1 MTLNSSLLSEVDKP
15 FSSYIFTGNSPTQLE
30 VQAKLFASKILFG
43 SDTYSDHP
51 DIRYIDS
58 ENLQTVGVQ
67 DVREVIESEAIR
79 PVSADYKIYIFTP
92 YKNLTEEALNA
103 LLKTLEDASSSTIY
117 ILLEAN
123 QFWTHELDDGI
134 TTIPETVKSRCRQI
148 YISAEASITFDMSLG
163 DFSSYL
169 DLNINHSDLKKL
181 YNLTTEILTPPKDI
195 YQAANY
201 AFRIKLE
208 SDNITKNLK
217 EENITVSNQSILKST
232 LEYLSSSILNSSES
246 VGKSEYRY
254 SELLFNAI
262 QEINRGMRPRVVLLN
277 TFIQTFETRNNR

>member
-1 MTLNSSLLSEVDKP
+1 MTLNSSLLSEVEKP

-30 VQAKLFASKILFG
+30 VQAKLFASKVLFG

-58 ENLQTVGVQ
+58 DNLQTVGVQ
-67 DVREVIESEAIR
+67 DVREIIDSEAIR

-181 YNLTTEILTPPKDI
+181 YNLTTEIRTPPKDI
-195 YQAANY
+195 YQAGNY
-201 AFRIKLE
+201 VFRIKLE
-208 SDNITKNLK
+208 SDIITKNLK

-246 VGKSEYRY
+246 VSKSEYRY

>member
-1 MTLNSSLLSEVDKP
+1 MALNSSLLSEVDKP

-169 DLNINHSDLKKL
+169 DLNINQLDLKKL

>member
-134 TTIPETVKSRCRQI
+134 TTIPETVRSRCRQI

-169 DLNINHSDLKKL
+169 DLNINQSDLKKL
-181 YNLTTEILTPPKDI
+181 YNLTREILTSPKDI

>member
-1 MTLNSSLLSEVDKP
+1 VTLNSSLLSEVDKP

-67 DVREVIESEAIR
+67 DVREAIESEAIR

-163 DFSSYL
+163 DFSLYL
-169 DLNINHSDLKKL
+169 DLNINQSDLKKL

>member
-163 DFSSYL
+163 DFSSYI
-169 DLNINHSDLKKL
+169 DLNINQSDLKKL

-208 SDNITKNLK
+208 SDNIRKNLK

>member
-1 MTLNSSLLSEVDKP
+1 M
-15 FSSYIFTGNSPTQLE
+15 
-30 VQAKLFASKILFG
+30 
-43 SDTYSDHP
+43 
-51 DIRYIDS
+51 
-58 ENLQTVGVQ
+58 
-67 DVREVIESEAIR
+67 
-79 PVSADYKIYIFTP
+79 
-92 YKNLTEEALNA
+92 
-103 LLKTLEDASSSTIY
+103 EDASSSTIY

-169 DLNINHSDLKKL
+169 DLNINQSDLKKL

-217 EENITVSNQSILKST
+217 EENITVSNQSILK
-232 LEYLSSSILNSSES
+232 LSLIH
-246 VGKSEYRY
+246 
-254 SELLFNAI
+254 I
-262 QEINRGMRPRVVLLN
+262 
-277 TFIQTFETRNNR
+277 

>member
-1 MTLNSSLLSEVDKP
+1 MSEVDKP

-169 DLNINHSDLKKL
+169 DLNINQSDLKKL

>member
-1 MTLNSSLLSEVDKP
+1 MTLNSSLLVEVDKP
-15 FSSYIFTGNSPTQLE
+15 FNSYIFTGNSPTQLE
-30 VQAKLFASKILFG
+30 IQAKLFASKVLFG
-43 SDTYSDHP
+43 SDIYSDHP
-51 DIRYIDS
+51 DIRYVDS
-58 ENLQTVGVQ
+58 DNLQTVGVQ
-67 DVREVIESEAIR
+67 DVREIIESEAIR

-163 DFSSYL
+163 DFSLYL
-169 DLNINHSDLKKL
+169 DLNINQSDLKKL
-181 YNLTTEILTPPKDI
+181 YNLTTEILTSPKDI

>member
-30 VQAKLFASKILFG
+30 VQAKLFASKILFD

-169 DLNINHSDLKKL
+169 DLNINQSDLKKL

>member
-1 MTLNSSLLSEVDKP
+1 VTLNSSLLSEVDKP

-43 SDTYSDHP
+43 SETYSDHP

-169 DLNINHSDLKKL
+169 DLNINQSDLKKL

>member
-43 SDTYSDHP
+43 SDTYYDHP

-67 DVREVIESEAIR
+67 DIREVIESEAIR

-169 DLNINHSDLKKL
+169 DLNINQSDLKKL

-246 VGKSEYRY
+246 VSKSEYRY

>member
-1 MTLNSSLLSEVDKP
+1 MTLNRSLLSEVDKP

-169 DLNINHSDLKKL
+169 DLNINQSDLKKL
-181 YNLTTEILTPPKDI
+181 YNLTTEILTSPKDI

>member
-15 FSSYIFTGNSPTQLE
+15 FSSYIFTGNSPIQLE

-169 DLNINHSDLKKL
+169 DLNINQTNLKKL

>member
-1 MTLNSSLLSEVDKP
+1 VTLNSSLLSEVDKP

-169 DLNINHSDLKKL
+169 DLNINQSDLKKL

>member
-1 MTLNSSLLSEVDKP
+1 MALNSSLLSEVDKP

-169 DLNINHSDLKKL
+169 DLNINQSDLKKL
-181 YNLTTEILTPPKDI
+181 YNLTTEILTSPKDI

>member
-1 MTLNSSLLSEVDKP
+1 MTLSSSLLPEVDKP
-15 FSSYIFTGNSPTQLE
+15 FNSYIFTGNSPVQLE
-30 VQAKLFASKILFG
+30 NQAKLFASKILFG

-67 DVREVIESEAIR
+67 DVREIIESESIR
-79 PVSADYKIYIFTP
+79 PVAAEYKIYIFTP

-103 LLKTLEDASSSTIY
+103 LLKTLEEASSSTIY

-123 QFWTHELDDGI
+123 QFWTHQLDDGI

-148 YISAEASITFDMSLG
+148 YIATEAPVSFDMSLG
-163 DFSSYL
+163 DFSSYM
-169 DLNINHSDLKKL
+169 DSNIESSDLKKIH
-181 YNLTTEILTPPKDI
+181 NLIIDIFSPPKNI
-195 YQAANY
+195 YQAGNY

-208 SDNITKNLK
+208 SDNITKKLK
-217 EENITVSNQSILKST
+217 EEDVAISNQSILKST
-232 LEYLSSSILNSSES
+232 LEYLSSSILNSSELID
-246 VGKSEYRY
+246 KSRYRY

-262 QEINRGMRPRVVLLN
+262 QEINRGMRPRVVLIN
-277 TFIQTFETRNNR
+277 AFIQTFGTNKNR

>member
-30 VQAKLFASKILFG
+30 VQAKLFASKVLFG

-58 ENLQTVGVQ
+58 DNLQTVGVQ
-67 DVREVIESEAIR
+67 DVREIIESEAIR

-169 DLNINHSDLKKL
+169 DLNINQSDLKKL

-246 VGKSEYRY
+246 VSKSEYRY

>member
-1 MTLNSSLLSEVDKP
+1 MTLNSSLLSEVEKP

-30 VQAKLFASKILFG
+30 VQAKLFASKVLFG

-58 ENLQTVGVQ
+58 DNLQTVGVQ
-67 DVREVIESEAIR
+67 DVREIIDSEAIR

-169 DLNINHSDLKKL
+169 DLNINQTDLKKL

-208 SDNITKNLK
+208 SDNIRKNLK

-277 TFIQTFETRNNR
+277 TFVQTFETRSNR

>member
-169 DLNINHSDLKKL
+169 DLNINQSDLKKL

-208 SDNITKNLK
+208 SDIITKNLK

>member
-169 DLNINHSDLKKL
+169 DLNINQSDLKKL

-277 TFIQTFETRNNR
+277 TFIQTFETRSNR

>member
-134 TTIPETVKSRCRQI
+134 TTIPETVRSRCRQI

-169 DLNINHSDLKKL
+169 DLNINQSDLKKL

-246 VGKSEYRY
+246 VSKSEYRY
-254 SELLFNAI
+254 SELLFSAI

>member
-169 DLNINHSDLKKL
+169 DLNINQSDLKKL

-208 SDNITKNLK
+208 SDNIRKNLK

>member
-1 MTLNSSLLSEVDKP
+1 MTLNSSLLSEVEKP

-169 DLNINHSDLKKL
+169 DLNINQSDLKKL

-246 VGKSEYRY
+246 VSKSEYRY

>member
-1 MTLNSSLLSEVDKP
+1 M
-15 FSSYIFTGNSPTQLE
+15 
-30 VQAKLFASKILFG
+30 
-43 SDTYSDHP
+43 
-51 DIRYIDS
+51 
-58 ENLQTVGVQ
+58 
-67 DVREVIESEAIR
+67 
-79 PVSADYKIYIFTP
+79 
-92 YKNLTEEALNA
+92 
-103 LLKTLEDASSSTIY
+103 EDASSSTIY

-169 DLNINHSDLKKL
+169 DLNINQSDLKKL

>member
-1 MTLNSSLLSEVDKP
+1 VTLNSSLLSEVDKP

-169 DLNINHSDLKKL
+169 DLNINQSDLKKL

-277 TFIQTFETRNNR
+277 TFIQTFETRSNR

>member
-58 ENLQTVGVQ
+58 DNLQTVGVQ
-67 DVREVIESEAIR
+67 DVREIIESEAIR

-169 DLNINHSDLKKL
+169 DLNINQSDLKKL

>member
-163 DFSSYL
+163 DFSSYI
-169 DLNINHSDLKKL
+169 DLNINQSDLKKL

>member
-1 MTLNSSLLSEVDKP
+1 MTLNSSLLSEVEKP

-30 VQAKLFASKILFG
+30 VQAKLFASKVLFG

-58 ENLQTVGVQ
+58 DNLQTVGVQ
-67 DVREVIESEAIR
+67 DVREIIESEAIR

-181 YNLTTEILTPPKDI
+181 YNLTTEIRTPPKDI

>member
-169 DLNINHSDLKKL
+169 DLNINQSDLKKL
-181 YNLTTEILTPPKDI
+181 YNLTTEILPPPKDI

>member
-1 MTLNSSLLSEVDKP
+1 MTLNSSLLVEVDKP
-15 FSSYIFTGNSPTQLE
+15 FNSYIFTGNSPTQLE
-30 VQAKLFASKILFG
+30 IQAKLFASKVLFG
-43 SDTYSDHP
+43 SDIYSDHP
-51 DIRYIDS
+51 DIRYVDS
-58 ENLQTVGVQ
+58 DNLQTVGVQ
-67 DVREVIESEAIR
+67 DVREIIESEAVGPI
-79 PVSADYKIYIFTP
+79 SADYKIYIFTP

-169 DLNINHSDLKKL
+169 DLNINQSDLKKL

-195 YQAANY
+195 YQASNY

-246 VGKSEYRY
+246 VSKSEYRY

>member
-169 DLNINHSDLKKL
+169 DLNINQSDLKKL

-246 VGKSEYRY
+246 VSKSEYRY

>member
-1 MTLNSSLLSEVDKP
+1 MTLNSSLLSEVEKP

-30 VQAKLFASKILFG
+30 VQAKLFASKVLFG

-58 ENLQTVGVQ
+58 DNLQTVGVQ
-67 DVREVIESEAIR
+67 DVREIIESEAIR

-169 DLNINHSDLKKL
+169 DLNINQSDLKKL

>member
-1 MTLNSSLLSEVDKP
+1 MTLNSSLLSEVEKP

-30 VQAKLFASKILFG
+30 VQAKLFASKVLFG

-79 PVSADYKIYIFTP
+79 PVSADYKIYFFTP

-169 DLNINHSDLKKL
+169 DLNINQSDLKKL
-181 YNLTTEILTPPKDI
+181 YNLTTDC
-195 YQAANY
+195 
-201 AFRIKLE
+201 
-208 SDNITKNLK
+208 
-217 EENITVSNQSILKST
+217 
-232 LEYLSSSILNSSES
+232 
-246 VGKSEYRY
+246 
-254 SELLFNAI
+254 LLYTSPS
-262 QEINRGMRPRVVLLN
+262 PRD
-277 TFIQTFETRNNR
+277 

>member
-1 MTLNSSLLSEVDKP
+1 MTLNSSLLSEVEKP

-30 VQAKLFASKILFG
+30 VQAKLFASKVLFG

-58 ENLQTVGVQ
+58 DNLQTVGVQ
-67 DVREVIESEAIR
+67 DVREIIDSEAIR

-169 DLNINHSDLKKL
+169 DLNINQSDLKKL

>member
-134 TTIPETVKSRCRQI
+134 TTIPETVRSRCRQI

-169 DLNINHSDLKKL
+169 DLNINQSDLKKL